1 MVRHARRVQAAL
13 VSEELI
19 RTSILWHEMWHAA
32 LEEASRLYFSQDDVQ
47 GMLDA
52 LTPLHAAL
60 ERGPQTTSEA
70 SFQQAFGAELLEA
83 HGRCQAYVATQ
94 SRTELSAAWDIYYHV
109 FRRIS
114 KQIAKL
120 AVLELTHV
128 SPKLLEAHDLE
139 LAVPGTY
146 QAAAPVVCI
155 RSFARTM
162 MVIPS
167 KQRPRKLTIFG
178 SDGSEHTFLL
188 KGHEDLRQARSPRQ
202 ASGPPSPGRGRGPSP
217 SPSPGP
223 GPGPLLNPPPPLPP
237 RSPLLTPPLAPSAPP
252 IPVPTTPRQDERA
265 MQLFGL
271 VNTLLSTDRAT
282 AKRDLAIQRYSIVP
296 LSPNSGLISW
306 VPRCD
311 TLHALVK
318 EYREQRRT
326 LLNIEH
332 RLMLQMAADY
342 DLLPVLQKL
351 EVFEY
356 ALENTGG
363 QDLAKVLW
371 LRSRNAEHWLLR
383 RTNYTR
389 SLAVMSMVGYILG
402 LGDRHPSNLMLHR
415 YSGKILHID
424 FGDCFEVALHRDK
437 FPERVPFR
445 LTRMLVNAM
454 EVSGIEGNFRSTCES
469 TMGVLRHNRHSV
481 MAMLEAFVYDP
492 LINWRL
498 LVAPELEEARA
509 PVAPHLG
516 TAPWHRPLAPPPE
529 LEDSTAF
536 LHPHPPFLT
545 AHPKT

>member
-237 RSPLLTPPLAPSAPP
+237 RSPLLTLTLAPSAPP

-454 EVSGIEGNFRSTCES
+454 EVSALEGTLYLLSLARAPYYTYYRSTCYGSACYGS
-469 TMGVLRHNRHSV
+469 T
-481 MAMLEAFVYDP
+481 Y
-492 LINWRL
+492 
-498 LVAPELEEARA
+498 
-509 PVAPHLG
+509 
-516 TAPWHRPLAPPPE
+516 
-529 LEDSTAF
+529 
-536 LHPHPPFLT
+536 
-545 AHPKT
+545 